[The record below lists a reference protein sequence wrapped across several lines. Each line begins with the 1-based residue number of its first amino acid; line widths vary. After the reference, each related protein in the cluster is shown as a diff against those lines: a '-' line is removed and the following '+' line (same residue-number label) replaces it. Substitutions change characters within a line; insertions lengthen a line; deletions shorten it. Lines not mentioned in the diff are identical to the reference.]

1 MSMMIKGEKREV
13 FGKNEARRVRSK
25 GMVPAIL
32 YGKEIENVPLVLE
45 KKDIFSILKSE
56 SGENTIFKVAYNSEK
71 IDTMIKDFQ
80 IDPVTDEIL
89 HVDLVHIAMDKEIRV
104 TVPFS
109 LIGDAIGVKSEGGFA
124 DFITREVEIEC
135 LPKNIP
141 ESIEIDIS
149 ELHLNQTLKIED
161 VDAPSGVRIVDDPNS
176 LVVLIGAPTKEE
188 ELVEEEPEEE
198 EVISKEEEPELIKK
212 EKEEAGEEGKEEKK
226 E

>member
-1 MSMMIKGEKREV
+1 MSMMIKGEKREL

-25 GMVPAIL
+25 GRLPAIL
-32 YGKEIENVPLVLE
+32 YGKGIENVPLILE

-56 SGENTIFKVAYNSEK
+56 TGENTIFKIAFDSEK

-80 IDPVTDEIL
+80 LDPVTDEIL

-104 TVPFS
+104 TVPFN
-109 LIGDAIGVKSEGGFA
+109 LIGEAVGVKSEGGFV

-141 ESIEIDIS
+141 ESIEVDIS
-149 ELHLNQTLKIED
+149 GLHLNQTLKIED
-161 VDAPSGVRIVDDPNS
+161 VVPPEGVKIIDEPHS

-188 ELVEEEPEEE
+188 ELVAEEVEEE
-198 EVISKEEEPELIKK
+198 EEIIAKEEEPELIKK
-212 EKEEAGEEGKEEKK
+212 EKEEGEKEE
-226 E
+226 